1 MKPCENSDGYVY
13 QNCIY
18 SQIMSKIGCQPF
30 WMDYIKTELPNC
42 TNDSQINLFLSN
54 LTKLTHISSEKEL
67 IGEYNCLKP
76 CKFMEYKVRLSNL
89 LLATHT
95 IGICYSI

>member
-42 TNDSQINLFLSN
+42 TNDSQINLFLYTLSILN
-54 LTKLTHISSEKEL
+54 SLSTDEEL
-67 IGEYNCLKP
+67 IEEYNCLKP
-76 CKFMEYKVRLSNL
+76 CKYMEYKVRTVS
-89 LLATHT
+89 
-95 IGICYSI
+95 